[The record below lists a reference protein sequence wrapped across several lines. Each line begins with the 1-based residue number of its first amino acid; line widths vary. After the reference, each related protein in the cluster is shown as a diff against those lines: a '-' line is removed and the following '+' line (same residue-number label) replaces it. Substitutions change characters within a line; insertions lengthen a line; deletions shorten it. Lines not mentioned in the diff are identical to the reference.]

1 MCRRTAYGQ
10 ERHMDV
16 QLGGRHGLHGRV
28 VHFTGQLIRKDKVG
42 EMFLVLVKHDAV
54 IRITPDPG
62 SR

>member
-1 MCRRTAYGQ
+1 
-10 ERHMDV
+10 MDV